1 MSEQS
6 TDLQNRVA
14 LVTGASRRI
23 GAEIS
28 RTLHQAG
35 MKLCIHYRFS
45 SAHAEQLVSDLNTIR
60 EGSAVKVQMDL
71 QQTERLPE
79 LVAEATSQWGRLD
92 LLVNNASTFY
102 PTPVGEITLE
112 NWDDLVGSN
121 MKAPLFLSQAA
132 APELAKHQGNI
143 INIIDIHSER
153 PRRKHTVYSM
163 AKSGL
168 LGMTRSLAMELA
180 PDIRVNGVAPGAIL
194 WPEDESE
201 QAKTQHLDIIERTA
215 LKHSGNPTD
224 IAKAVLFLV
233 KDAPYITGHMLPV
246 DGGRLINI

>member
-23 GAEIS
+23 GAEIA

-194 WPEDESE
+194 WPEGD
-201 QAKTQHLDIIERTA
+201 QAVDDQAALLERVA
-215 LKHSGNPTD
+215 LGRLGSAGD
-224 IAKAVLFLV
+224 IAGAVAFLGL
-233 KDAPYITGHMLPV
+233 DAPYITGQILAV
-246 DGGRLINI
+246 DGGRSLNI